1 MTRNAP
7 RRLALALAAAVAVL
21 ASAAPVRAQGLSA
34 RGLACLAAAIEPLSW
49 RTAGTQTRVHPTEG
63 AAARRLRHGRSS
75 GAALSIA
82 CSRGT
87 RTPPARE
94 YTVHQIR

>member
-1 MTRNAP
+1 MTRNA
-7 RRLALALAAAVAVL
+7 RRQLALALAAAAAVL
-21 ASAAPVRAQGLSA
+21 ASAAPVSAQGLSA
-34 RGLACLAAAIEPLSW
+34 RGLAAAIEPLSW
-49 RTAGTQTRVHPTEG
+49 RTAGTQTRIHPTEG

-75 GAALSIA
+75 GAALPIA